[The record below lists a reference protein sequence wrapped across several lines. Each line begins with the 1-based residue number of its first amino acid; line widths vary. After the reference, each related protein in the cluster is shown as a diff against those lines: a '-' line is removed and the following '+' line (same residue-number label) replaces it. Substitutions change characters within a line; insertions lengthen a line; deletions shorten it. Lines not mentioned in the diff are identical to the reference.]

1 MSIRRVALLSA
12 RRRFEVEFLVA
23 SAVGVLAASGIYLIL
38 RARTFSVVLGL
49 TMLSYAVNV
58 FLFSVGRLAVNRPA
72 VIAEQAVGY
81 SDRLPRAVVLTGI
94 VIGFGM
100 TAVVVVMALRAY
112 IESDTDHVDIQV
124 VPQKKDEQ

>member
-1 MSIRRVALLSA
+1 M
-12 RRRFEVEFLVA
+12 EFLVS
-23 SAVGVLAASGIYLIL
+23 SAVGVMAASGIYLIL

-58 FLFSVGRLAVNRPA
+58 FLFSMGRLAVNRPA
-72 VIAEQAVGY
+72 VIAEQALGY
-81 SDRLPRAVVLTGI
+81 SDPLPQALVLTAI

-112 IESDTDHVDIQV
+112 LESDTDHVDIQV
-124 VPQKKDEQ
+124 IPQKRGEQ

>member
-58 FLFSVGRLAVNRPA
+58 FLFSMGRLAVNMPA

-81 SDRLPRAVVLTGI
+81 SDPLPQALVLTAI